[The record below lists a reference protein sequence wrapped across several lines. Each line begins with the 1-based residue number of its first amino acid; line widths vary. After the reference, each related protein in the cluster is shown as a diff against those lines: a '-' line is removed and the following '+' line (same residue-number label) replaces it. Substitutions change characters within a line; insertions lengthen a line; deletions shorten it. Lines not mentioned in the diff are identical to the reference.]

1 MPRLD
6 GHPLRDTGRPLI
18 TAMIITGTYTSLR
31 RPKRSGTCCWTRR
44 RSLPA
49 CPAATRSRPIGENK
63 YRAAMTMG
71 IAAVTGRY
79 QGTVEMTDLDP
90 PRSYRLVVEGRGKP
104 GFVNGGGTI
113 TLTAHEGG
121 TLATI
126 DGTVQVGGTIA
137 RFGQRLLGGVSRMTM
152 DRFLR
157 LPAAAA
163 RRVVATPKRRI
174 ASSPACSSGSPAC
187 KRLILTKVDGQNI
200 SPGMIQPR

>member
-1 MPRLD
+1 MN
-6 GHPLRDTGRPLI
+6 
-18 TAMIITGTYTSLR
+18 ITGTYTFAAPPQAVWDLLLD
-31 RPKRSGTCCWTRR
+31 TEAVAAC
-44 RSLPA
+44 LPGCDA
-49 CPAATRSRPIGENK
+49 LEPIGENK

-113 TLTAHEGG
+113 TLTAREGG

-137 RFGQRLLGGVSRMTM
+137 RFGQRLLGGVSKMTM
-152 DRFLR
+152 DRFFACLQQR
-157 LPAAAA
+157 LA
-163 RRVVATPKRRI
+163 
-174 ASSPACSSGSPAC
+174 GS
-187 KRLILTKVDGQNI
+187 
-200 SPGMIQPR
+200 

>member
-1 MPRLD
+1 MN
-6 GHPLRDTGRPLI
+6 
-18 TAMIITGTYTSLR
+18 ITGTYTFAAPPQAVWDLLLD
-31 RPKRSGTCCWTRR
+31 TEAVAAC
-44 RSLPA
+44 LPGCDA
-49 CPAATRSRPIGENK
+49 LEPIGENK

-113 TLTAHEGG
+113 TLTVHEGG

-137 RFGQRLLGGVSRMTM
+137 RFGQRLLGGVSKMTM
-152 DRFLR
+152 DRFFACLQQR
-157 LPAAAA
+157 LA
-163 RRVVATPKRRI
+163 
-174 ASSPACSSGSPAC
+174 GS
-187 KRLILTKVDGQNI
+187 
-200 SPGMIQPR
+200 

>member
-1 MPRLD
+1 MN
-6 GHPLRDTGRPLI
+6 
-18 TAMIITGTYTSLR
+18 ITGTYTFAAPPQAVWDLLLDTEAVAACLPGCDSLE
-31 RPKRSGTCCWTRR
+31 
-44 RSLPA
+44 
-49 CPAATRSRPIGENK
+49 PIGENK

-137 RFGQRLLGGVSRMTM
+137 RFGQRLLGGVSKMTM
-152 DRFLR
+152 DRFFACLQQR
-157 LPAAAA
+157 LA
-163 RRVVATPKRRI
+163 
-174 ASSPACSSGSPAC
+174 GS
-187 KRLILTKVDGQNI
+187 
-200 SPGMIQPR
+200 